1 MMFKSRISRSA
12 LAMLRETVWPRTGW
26 RRAITYYWRR
36 LQRAPGSP
44 EGVVAGFSCG
54 AAASMTPL
62 MGLHFILS
70 ALLAFALRGSIIASA
85 FGTIVGNPW
94 TFPFIWMGTY
104 ELGILLLGIDR
115 DIVGERPFRRMFVGL
130 TQSLRTLDPSIFMEA
145 VWPIWWPMILGSI
158 PAAIACGLL
167 TYWLLVGPFRAA
179 HRRRVK
185 AKSARN
191 IKSVPL

>member
-1 MMFKSRISRSA
+1 MFKRRISRSA
-12 LAMLRETVWPRTGW
+12 LAILREAVWPRMGW
-26 RRAITYYWRR
+26 RRAIAYYWHR
-36 LQRAPGSP
+36 LQRVPGSP
-44 EGVVAGFSCG
+44 ESVVAGFACG

-104 ELGILLLGIDR
+104 ELGALILGIDR
-115 DIVGERPFRRMFVGL
+115 DIIGERPFRRMFSGL
-130 TQSLRTLDPSIFMEA
+130 AQSLRTLDASIFMDS

-158 PAAIACGLL
+158 PAALVSGFL
-167 TYWLLVGPFRAA
+167 TYWLLVKPFRAA
-179 HRRRVK
+179 HRRR
-185 AKSARN
+185 ANARAAR
-191 IKSVPL
+191 KLQQVST